1 MKMVLIQAKAHLLFF
16 FFIYCNLLY
25 THVVELQVDSDTG

>member
-1 MKMVLIQAKAHLLFF
+1 MKMVLIQAEAHLLF

>member
-1 MKMVLIQAKAHLLFF
+1 MKMVLIQAEAHLL